1 MKISDSFELLSII
14 FLAFLYTSTRVSNFS
29 YSELLD
35 LYSGIKLFIFITILL
50 FIIWIVFF
58 DNYNLI
64 KQNKIKN
71 NIEDLEENKLF
82 YTTEI
87 EKDSTEFQELL
98 HDKEKREKFA
108 REKFL
113 MKKENEDL
121 YIIRRNND

>member
-1 MKISDSFELLSII
+1 MINYQKITNKIPKYLKNKYFIAII
-14 FLAFLYTSTRVSNFS
+14 
-29 YSELLD
+29 
-35 LYSGIKLFIFITILL
+35 LFIV
-50 FIIWIVFF
+50 WIVFF

-71 NIEDLEENKLF
+71 NIEELEENKVF

-87 EKDSTEFQELL
+87 EKDSTEFHDLL
-98 HDKEKREKFA
+98 LDKEKREKFA

>member
-1 MKISDSFELLSII
+1 MINYQKITNKIPKYLKNKYFIAII
-14 FLAFLYTSTRVSNFS
+14 
-29 YSELLD
+29 
-35 LYSGIKLFIFITILL
+35 LFIV
-50 FIIWIVFF
+50 WIVFF

-71 NIEDLEENKLF
+71 NIEELEENKAF

-87 EKDSTEFQELL
+87 EKDSTEFQDLL

>member
-1 MKISDSFELLSII
+1 MINYQKITYKVPKYLKNKYFIAII
-14 FLAFLYTSTRVSNFS
+14 
-29 YSELLD
+29 
-35 LYSGIKLFIFITILL
+35 L

-64 KQNKIKN
+64 KQNKMKN
-71 NIEDLEENKLF
+71 NIEELEENKVF

-87 EKDSTEFQELL
+87 EKDSTEFHDLL

>member
-1 MKISDSFELLSII
+1 MINYQKITHKIPKYLKNKYFIAII
-14 FLAFLYTSTRVSNFS
+14 
-29 YSELLD
+29 
-35 LYSGIKLFIFITILL
+35 L

-82 YTTEI
+82 YSTEI
-87 EKDSTEFQELL
+87 EKDSTEFQDLL
-98 HDKEKREKFA
+98 NDNEKREKFA